1 MAAATAG
8 EETGRQG
15 LVVRRSS
22 ARAPWTRAEA
32 EAVLADA
39 AASGLT
45 LFEYARR
52 HKLSDATLYGW
63 RLRLQRRAARS
74 EGAQKKRRSKR
85 RSGARRAQAP
95 TPTADRTASVATF
108 VPVVAAEAT
117 RVDATRG
124 PALGPE
130 TDTGIELVVGRVTV
144 RVGRQFCAAT
154 LGRLLPVVLE
164 ALSC

>member
-1 MAAATAG
+1 MAASTAG

-63 RLRLQRRAARS
+63 RLRLERRAARGDGS
-74 EGAQKKRRSKR
+74 QKKRQKKRRSTHVPK
-85 RSGARRAQAP
+85 P
-95 TPTADRTASVATF
+95 TVALAPTADRAAIYPPIRAVSTARR
-108 VPVVAAEAT
+108 PH
-117 RVDATRG
+117 
-124 PALGPE
+124 
-130 TDTGIELVVGRVTV
+130 V
-144 RVGRQFCAAT
+144 R
-154 LGRLLPVVLE
+154 P
-164 ALSC
+164 